1 MKNLFFAI
9 LAMAVI
15 FTGTAQTKENT
26 ERARKEL
33 AVGMVSFVNA
43 TKPAYKVGQTYVD
56 FEKALC
62 GTNKP
67 APSGAALLKKA
78 FEYHQKRTSE
88 SQILSSYDGKEMAVA
103 VLTLNEIQS
112 KSGSKVTGAE
122 LFGSTTGNLNPFERG
137 DETKCK
143 WYDIPCHLANLILW
157 IAGNQ
162 QAIKDVIQIASSVM
176 TFFNIGILLT
186 P

>member
-15 FTGTAQTKENT
+15 FTGTAQTKRNT
-26 ERARKEL
+26 ERARQEL
-33 AVGMVSFVNA
+33 AVGMASFVNA
-43 TKPAYKVGQTYVD
+43 TKPAYKAGQTYAD
-56 FEKALC
+56 FQKALC

-122 LFGSTTGNLNPFERG
+122 LFGSTTGNLNPFERLNA
-137 DETKCK
+137 KCK
-143 WYDIPCHLANLILW
+143 WYDLPCHLANLILW
-157 IAGNQ
+157 ISNNQ
-162 QAIKDVIQIASSVM
+162 EAIGDVIEIAGSIVA
-176 TFFNIGILLT
+176 FFNIGFLLT